1 MEGKNVKLMSS
12 DDKIYEVPDT
22 ILKKSTLLKE
32 LTTDNE
38 GEVITLKE
46 VNEECLKRIIEYLYH
61 YKDFE
66 PKEIPKPFPENCDA
80 NFLRSIL
87 NDEWTFNFLNNLSIE
102 DTINMVNASNY
113 LQIDGLTNLLSAKLA
128 YELINCSVEEAK
140 QKFQIPDD
148 FPPNK
153 IIFSKH
159 IYILIVSILLLV
171 LLYYY

>member
-12 DDKIYEVPDT
+12 DGKIYEVPDT

-46 VNEECLKRIIEYLYH
+46 VNEECLKRVIEYLYH

-66 PKEIPKPFPENCDA
+66 PKEVPKPFPENCDA

-87 NDEWTFNFLNNLSIE
+87 NDEWTFNYLNNLSIAE
-102 DTINMVNASNY
+102 AIDMINAANY

-128 YELINCSVEEAK
+128 YELSNCSDEEVK
-140 QKFQIPDD
+140 QKFHIEDD
-148 FPPNK
+148 LTPEEKEEFDKYP
-153 IIFSKH
+153 
-159 IYILIVSILLLV
+159 LD
-171 LLYYY
+171 

>member
-22 ILKKSTLLKE
+22 ILQKSTLLKE

-66 PKEIPKPFPENCDA
+66 PKEIPEPFPENCDA

-87 NDEWTFNFLNNLSIE
+87 NDEWTFNYLNNLSI
-102 DTINMVNASNY
+102 DKAIDMINAANY

-128 YELINCSVEEAK
+128 YELSNCSVEEAK
-140 QKFQIPDD
+140 QKFQIEGDLTPEEIEEFDKYPLD
-148 FPPNK
+148 
-153 IIFSKH
+153 
-159 IYILIVSILLLV
+159 
-171 LLYYY
+171 

>member
-1 MEGKNVKLMSS
+1 MSS
-12 DDKIYEVPDT
+12 DGKIYEVPDT
-22 ILKKSTLLKE
+22 ILQKSNLLKE

-66 PKEIPKPFPENCDA
+66 PKEVPKPFPENCDA

-87 NDEWTFNFLNNLSIE
+87 NDEWTFNFLNNLSVE

-113 LQIDGLTNLLSAKLA
+113 LQIDGLTNLLIAKLS
-128 YELINCSVEEAK
+128 YELSNCSVEEVK
-140 QKFQIPDD
+140 QKFRIEGDLTPEEIEEFDKYPLD
-148 FPPNK
+148 
-153 IIFSKH
+153 
-159 IYILIVSILLLV
+159 
-171 LLYYY
+171 

>member
-22 ILKKSTLLKE
+22 ILQKSTLLKE

-66 PKEIPKPFPENCDA
+66 PKEIPKPFPDSCDA
-80 NFLRSIL
+80 NFFRSIL
-87 NDEWTFNFLNNLSIE
+87 NDEWTFNYLNNLSI
-102 DTINMVNASNY
+102 DKAIDMINAANY

-128 YELINCSVEEAK
+128 YELSNCSVEEAK
-140 QKFQIPDD
+140 QKFQIEGDLTPEEIEEFDKYPLD
-148 FPPNK
+148 
-153 IIFSKH
+153 
-159 IYILIVSILLLV
+159 
-171 LLYYY
+171 

>member
-1 MEGKNVKLMSS
+1 MEEKNVKLMSS
-12 DDKIYEVPDT
+12 DGKIYEVPDT
-22 ILKKSTLLKE
+22 ILKKSNLLKE

-66 PKEIPKPFPENCDA
+66 PKEVPKPFPENCDA

-87 NDEWTFNFLNNLSIE
+87 NDEWTFNYLNNLSIDE
-102 DTINMVNASNY
+102 AIDMINAANY
-113 LQIDGLTNLLSAKLA
+113 LQIDGLINILATKLG
-128 YELINCSVEEAK
+128 YELSNCSVEEAK

-148 FPPNK
+148 LTPEEIEEYDKYP
-153 IIFSKH
+153 
-159 IYILIVSILLLV
+159 LD
-171 LLYYY
+171 

>member
-22 ILKKSTLLKE
+22 ILQKSTLLKE

-87 NDEWTFNFLNNLSIE
+87 NDEWTFNYLNNLSI
-102 DTINMVNASNY
+102 DKAIDMINAANY

-128 YELINCSVEEAK
+128 YELSNCSDEEAR
-140 QKFQIPDD
+140 QKFQIEDD
-148 FPPNK
+148 LTPEEIEEFDKYP
-153 IIFSKH
+153 
-159 IYILIVSILLLV
+159 LD
-171 LLYYY
+171 

>member
-1 MEGKNVKLMSS
+1 MEIIMKKINLKLMSS

-22 ILKKSTLLKE
+22 ILQKSTLLKE

-46 VNEECLKRIIEYLYH
+46 VNEECLKRVIEYLYH

-87 NDEWTFNFLNNLSIE
+87 NDEWTFNYLNNLSI
-102 DTINMVNASNY
+102 DKAIDMINAANY

-128 YELINCSVEEAK
+128 YELSNCSVEEAK
-140 QKFQIPDD
+140 QKFQIEGDLTPEEIEEFDKYPLD
-148 FPPNK
+148 
-153 IIFSKH
+153 
-159 IYILIVSILLLV
+159 
-171 LLYYY
+171 

>member
-22 ILKKSTLLKE
+22 ILKKSNLLKE

-66 PKEIPKPFPENCDA
+66 PKEIPKPFPEICDA
-80 NFLRSIL
+80 NFFRSAL
-87 NDEWTFNFLNNLSIE
+87 NDEWAFNFLNNLSLEVVI
-102 DTINMVNASNY
+102 DMANASNY

-128 YELINCSVEEAK
+128 YELSNCSVEEAK
-140 QKFQIPDD
+140 QKFQIEGDLTPEEIEEFDKYPLD
-148 FPPNK
+148 
-153 IIFSKH
+153 
-159 IYILIVSILLLV
+159 
-171 LLYYY
+171 

>member
-1 MEGKNVKLMSS
+1 MEGKNVKLKSS
-12 DDKIYEVPDT
+12 DGKIYEVPDT
-22 ILKKSTLLKE
+22 ILQKSTLLKE
-32 LTTDNE
+32 LTSDNE

-87 NDEWTFNFLNNLSIE
+87 NDEWTFNYLNNLSI
-102 DTINMVNASNY
+102 DKAIDMINAANY

-128 YELINCSVEEAK
+128 YELSNCSVEEAK
-140 QKFQIPDD
+140 QKFQIEGDLTPEEIEEFDKYPLD
-148 FPPNK
+148 
-153 IIFSKH
+153 
-159 IYILIVSILLLV
+159 
-171 LLYYY
+171 

>member
-1 MEGKNVKLMSS
+1 MEGKNVKLKSS
-12 DDKIYEVPDT
+12 DGKIYEVPDT
-22 ILKKSTLLKE
+22 ILQKSTLLKE

-66 PKEIPKPFPENCDA
+66 PKEIPKPFPEITDA
-80 NFLRSIL
+80 NFFRSIL

-102 DTINMVNASNY
+102 DAVNMVNASNY

-128 YELINCSVEEAK
+128 YELSNCSVEEAK
-140 QKFQIPDD
+140 QKFQIEGDLTPEEIEEFDKYPLD
-148 FPPNK
+148 
-153 IIFSKH
+153 
-159 IYILIVSILLLV
+159 
-171 LLYYY
+171 

>member
-12 DDKIYEVPDT
+12 DGKIYEVPDT
-22 ILKKSTLLKE
+22 ILQKSTLLKE

-66 PKEIPKPFPENCDA
+66 PKEVPKPFPENCDA

-87 NDEWTFNFLNNLSIE
+87 NDEWTFNYLNNLSIAE
-102 DTINMVNASNY
+102 AIDMINAANY
-113 LQIDGLTNLLSAKLA
+113 LQIDGLINILATKLS
-128 YELINCSVEEAK
+128 YELSNCSVEEAK
-140 QKFQIPDD
+140 QKFQIEDD
-148 FPPNK
+148 MTPEEIEEYDRYP
-153 IIFSKH
+153 
-159 IYILIVSILLLV
+159 LD
-171 LLYYY
+171 

>member
-1 MEGKNVKLMSS
+1 MEEKNVKLMSS
-12 DDKIYEVPDT
+12 DGKIYEVPDT
-22 ILKKSTLLKE
+22 ILQKSTLLKE

-46 VNEECLKRIIEYLYH
+46 VNEECLKRVIEYLYH

-87 NDEWTFNFLNNLSIE
+87 NDEWTFNYLNNLSI
-102 DTINMVNASNY
+102 DKAIDMINAANY

-128 YELINCSVEEAK
+128 YELSNCSVEEAK
-140 QKFQIPDD
+140 QKFQIEGDLTPEEIEEFDKYPLD
-148 FPPNK
+148 
-153 IIFSKH
+153 
-159 IYILIVSILLLV
+159 
-171 LLYYY
+171 

>member
-80 NFLRSIL
+80 NFFRSIL
-87 NDEWTFNFLNNLSIE
+87 NDEWTFNYLNNLSNDKAI
-102 DTINMVNASNY
+102 DMINAANY

-128 YELINCSVEEAK
+128 YELSNCSVEEAR
-140 QKFQIPDD
+140 QKFQIEGDLTPEEIEEFDKYPLD
-148 FPPNK
+148 
-153 IIFSKH
+153 
-159 IYILIVSILLLV
+159 
-171 LLYYY
+171 

>member
-1 MEGKNVKLMSS
+1 MEGKNVKLKTS

-22 ILKKSTLLKE
+22 ILQKSTLLKE

-46 VNEECLKRIIEYLYH
+46 VNEECLKRIIEYLEH

-87 NDEWTFNFLNNLSIE
+87 NDEWTFNYLNNLSVE

-113 LQIDGLTNLLSAKLA
+113 LQIDGLTNLLIAKLS
-128 YELINCSVEEAK
+128 YELSNCSDEEVK
-140 QKFQIPDD
+140 QKFHIEDD
-148 FPPNK
+148 LTPEEIEEFDKYP
-153 IIFSKH
+153 
-159 IYILIVSILLLV
+159 LD
-171 LLYYY
+171 

>member
-1 MEGKNVKLMSS
+1 MDKELEGKNVKLKSK
-12 DDKIYEVPDT
+12 DGKIFEVPDT
-22 ILKKSTLLKE
+22 ILRKSKLLKE

-66 PKEIPKPFPENCDA
+66 PKEIPKPFPDNCDA

-87 NDEWTFNFLNNLSIE
+87 NDEWTFNYLNNLSI
-102 DTINMVNASNY
+102 DKAIDMINAANY

-128 YELINCSVEEAK
+128 YELSNCSVEEAK
-140 QKFQIPDD
+140 QKFQIEGDLTPEEIEEFDKYPLD
-148 FPPNK
+148 
-153 IIFSKH
+153 
-159 IYILIVSILLLV
+159 
-171 LLYYY
+171 

>member
-1 MEGKNVKLMSS
+1 MDEEMEGKNVKLKTS

-87 NDEWTFNFLNNLSIE
+87 NDEWTFNYLNNLSI
-102 DTINMVNASNY
+102 DKAIDMINAANY

-128 YELINCSVEEAK
+128 YELSNCSVEEAK
-140 QKFQIPDD
+140 QKFQIEGDLTPEEIEEFDKYPLD
-148 FPPNK
+148 
-153 IIFSKH
+153 
-159 IYILIVSILLLV
+159 
-171 LLYYY
+171 

>member
-12 DDKIYEVPDT
+12 DGKIYEVPDT
-22 ILKKSTLLKE
+22 ILQKSTLLKE

-66 PKEIPKPFPENCDA
+66 PKEVPKPFPDNCDA

-87 NDEWTFNFLNNLSIE
+87 NDEWTFNFLNNLSVE

-113 LQIDGLTNLLSAKLA
+113 LQIDGLTNLLIAKLS
-128 YELINCSVEEAK
+128 YELSNCSVEEAK
-140 QKFQIPDD
+140 QKFQIEEDLTPEEIEEFYKYPLD
-148 FPPNK
+148 FK
-153 IIFSKH
+153 
-159 IYILIVSILLLV
+159 
-171 LLYYY
+171 

>member
-12 DDKIYEVPDT
+12 DGKIYEVPDT
-22 ILKKSTLLKE
+22 ILQKSTLLKE

-46 VNEECLKRIIEYLYH
+46 VNEECLKRVIEYLYH

-87 NDEWTFNFLNNLSIE
+87 NDEWTFNFLNNLSVE

-113 LQIDGLTNLLSAKLA
+113 LQIDGLTNLLIAKLS
-128 YELINCSVEEAK
+128 YELSNCSVEEAK
-140 QKFQIPDD
+140 QKFQIEEDLTPEEIEEFDKYPLD
-148 FPPNK
+148 FK
-153 IIFSKH
+153 
-159 IYILIVSILLLV
+159 
-171 LLYYY
+171 

>member
-22 ILKKSTLLKE
+22 ILQKSTLLKE

-46 VNEECLKRIIEYLYH
+46 VNEECLKRVIEYLYH

-87 NDEWTFNFLNNLSIE
+87 NDEWTFNYLNNLSI
-102 DTINMVNASNY
+102 DKAIDMINAANY

-128 YELINCSVEEAK
+128 YELSNCSVEEAK
-140 QKFQIPDD
+140 QKFQIEGDLTPEEIEEFDKYPLD
-148 FPPNK
+148 
-153 IIFSKH
+153 
-159 IYILIVSILLLV
+159 
-171 LLYYY
+171 

>member
-1 MEGKNVKLMSS
+1 MSS
-12 DDKIYEVPDT
+12 DGKIYEVPDT
-22 ILKKSTLLKE
+22 ILQKSNLLKE

-87 NDEWTFNFLNNLSIE
+87 NDEWTFNYLNNLSNGEAI
-102 DTINMVNASNY
+102 DMINAANY
-113 LQIDGLTNLLSAKLA
+113 LQIDGLINILATKLG
-128 YELINCSVEEAK
+128 YELSNCSAEEAR
-140 QKFQIPDD
+140 QKFRIEDD
-148 FPPNK
+148 LTPEEIEEYDKYP
-153 IIFSKH
+153 
-159 IYILIVSILLLV
+159 LD
-171 LLYYY
+171 

>member
-1 MEGKNVKLMSS
+1 MSS
-12 DDKIYEVPDT
+12 DGKIYEVPDT
-22 ILKKSTLLKE
+22 ILQKSNLLKE

-87 NDEWTFNFLNNLSIE
+87 NDEWTFNFLNNLSVE

-113 LQIDGLTNLLSAKLA
+113 LQIDGLTNLLIAKLS
-128 YELINCSVEEAK
+128 YELSNCSVEEAK
-140 QKFQIPDD
+140 QKFQIEEDLTPEEIEEFDKYPLD
-148 FPPNK
+148 FK
-153 IIFSKH
+153 
-159 IYILIVSILLLV
+159 
-171 LLYYY
+171 

>member
-12 DDKIYEVPDT
+12 DGKIYEVPDT

-46 VNEECLKRIIEYLYH
+46 VNEECLKKIIEYLYH

-66 PKEIPKPFPENCDA
+66 PKKFSTPSPPKTKEK
-80 NFLRSIL
+80 FLKGIL
-87 NDEWTFNFLNNLSIE
+87 NDEWTFNYLNNLSIAE
-102 DTINMVNASNY
+102 AIDMINAANY

-128 YELINCSVEEAK
+128 YELSNGSDEEVM
-140 QKFQIPDD
+140 QKFHIEDD
-148 FPPNK
+148 LTPEEKEEFDKYP
-153 IIFSKH
+153 
-159 IYILIVSILLLV
+159 LD
-171 LLYYY
+171 

>member
-22 ILKKSTLLKE
+22 ILQKSTLLKE

-46 VNEECLKRIIEYLYH
+46 VNEECLKRVIEYLYH

-66 PKEIPKPFPENCDA
+66 PKEVPKPFPENCDA

-87 NDEWTFNFLNNLSIE
+87 NDEWTFNYLNNLSNGEAI
-102 DTINMVNASNY
+102 DMINAANY
-113 LQIDGLTNLLSAKLA
+113 LQIDGLINILATKLG
-128 YELINCSVEEAK
+128 YELTNCSSEEAK
-140 QKFQIPDD
+140 QKFQIEDD
-148 FPPNK
+148 MTPEEIEEYDRYP
-153 IIFSKH
+153 
-159 IYILIVSILLLV
+159 LD
-171 LLYYY
+171 

>member
-12 DDKIYEVPDT
+12 DGKIYEVPDT
-22 ILKKSTLLKE
+22 ILKKSNLLKE

-66 PKEIPKPFPENCDA
+66 PKEIPKPFPEITDA
-80 NFLRSIL
+80 NFFRSIL

-102 DTINMVNASNY
+102 DTIDMINASNY
-113 LQIDGLTNLLSAKLA
+113 LQIDGLIKLLSAKLG
-128 YELINCSVEEAK
+128 YELSNCSVEEAK
-140 QKFQIPDD
+140 QKFRVGDD
-148 FPPNK
+148 LNK
-153 IIFSKH
+153 
-159 IYILIVSILLLV
+159 LLV
-171 LLYYY
+171 IL

>member
-1 MEGKNVKLMSS
+1 MSS
-12 DDKIYEVPDT
+12 DGKIYEVPDT
-22 ILKKSTLLKE
+22 ILQKSTLLKE

-66 PKEIPKPFPENCDA
+66 PKEIPKPFPDNCDA

-87 NDEWTFNFLNNLSIE
+87 NDEWTFNYLNNLSI
-102 DTINMVNASNY
+102 DKAIDMINAANY

-128 YELINCSVEEAK
+128 YELSNCSVEEAK

>member
-12 DDKIYEVPDT
+12 DGKIFEVPDT

-66 PKEIPKPFPENCDA
+66 PKEIPEPFPENCDA

-102 DTINMVNASNY
+102 DAIDTANASNY
-113 LQIDGLTNLLSAKLA
+113 LQIDGLTNLLAAKLG
-128 YELINCSVEEAK
+128 YEFSNCSVEEAK
-140 QKFQIPDD
+140 QKFQIEGDLTPEEIEEFDKYPLD
-148 FPPNK
+148 
-153 IIFSKH
+153 
-159 IYILIVSILLLV
+159 
-171 LLYYY
+171 

>member
-12 DDKIYEVPDT
+12 DGKIYEVPDT

-66 PKEIPKPFPENCDA
+66 PKEVPKPFPENCDA

-87 NDEWTFNFLNNLSIE
+87 NDEWTFNYLNNLSIAE
-102 DTINMVNASNY
+102 AIDMINAANY
-113 LQIDGLTNLLSAKLA
+113 LQIDGLINILATKLS
-128 YELINCSVEEAK
+128 YELSNCSVEEAK
-140 QKFQIPDD
+140 QKFQIEDD
-148 FPPNK
+148 MTPEEIEEYDRYP
-153 IIFSKH
+153 
-159 IYILIVSILLLV
+159 LD
-171 LLYYY
+171 

>member
-1 MEGKNVKLMSS
+1 MDEEMEGKNVKLMSS
-12 DDKIYEVPDT
+12 DGKIYEVPDT
-22 ILKKSTLLKE
+22 ILQKSTLLKE

-87 NDEWTFNFLNNLSIE
+87 NDEWTFNYLNNLSNGEAI
-102 DTINMVNASNY
+102 DMINAANY

-128 YELINCSVEEAK
+128 YELSNCSDEEVK
-140 QKFQIPDD
+140 QKFQIEEDLTPEEIEEFDKYPLD
-148 FPPNK
+148 FK
-153 IIFSKH
+153 
-159 IYILIVSILLLV
+159 
-171 LLYYY
+171 

>member
-12 DDKIYEVPDT
+12 DGKIFEVPDT
-22 ILKKSTLLKE
+22 ILKKSNLLKE

-87 NDEWTFNFLNNLSIE
+87 NDEWTFNYLNNLSNGEAI
-102 DTINMVNASNY
+102 DMINAANY

-128 YELINCSVEEAK
+128 YELSNCSVEEAK
-140 QKFQIPDD
+140 QKFQIEGDLTPEEIEEFDKYPLD
-148 FPPNK
+148 
-153 IIFSKH
+153 
-159 IYILIVSILLLV
+159 
-171 LLYYY
+171 

>member
-1 MEGKNVKLMSS
+1 MEGKNVKLKTS

-22 ILKKSTLLKE
+22 ILQKSTLLKE

-66 PKEIPKPFPENCDA
+66 PKEIPKPFPDNCDA

-87 NDEWTFNFLNNLSIE
+87 NDEWTFNYLNNLSI
-102 DTINMVNASNY
+102 DKAIDMINAANY

-128 YELINCSVEEAK
+128 YELSNCSVEEAK
-140 QKFQIPDD
+140 QKFQIEGDLTPEEIEEFDKYPLD
-148 FPPNK
+148 
-153 IIFSKH
+153 
-159 IYILIVSILLLV
+159 
-171 LLYYY
+171 